1 MYYLQKSYKLRE
13 SLLGYNELKS
23 PGYLN
28 AASILALAFLVMLS
42 ILWTGSEVNRIS
54 GSLQEITL

>member
-42 ILWTGSEVNRIS
+42 IL
-54 GSLQEITL
+54 